1 MNFLN
6 SFVSQLSESAKEN
19 TVPSS
24 RIGRLASYGSLAAG
38 LGFGALAEVTRR
50 SLGLAGK
57 KPDPLQAALD
67 TTNPFLTEAN
77 VERIVNTLCKV
88 RGAAL
93 KLGQM
98 LSIQDSSLIHPQLLK
113 IFERVR
119 QSADFM
125 PVRQMEKVLVDE
137 LGPEWRDKLKQF
149 DEKPFAAAS
158 VGMNLFF
165 RMKAFN
171 LIVILSF
178 TGQVHY
184 GVLHD
189 GREVAMKIQ
198 YPGVAKGIESDINN
212 LVAIMKVWNILP
224 EGLFVNEF
232 IEVAKREL
240 SWEVDYVREAEATRR
255 FKSLL
260 KDNPDY
266 KVPAVIGKLLFN
278 RFVIFFLN
286 VSNRSDG
293 LCSKQVFTTEFV
305 EGISMEKCM
314 ELDQD
319 TRNDVAGKI
328 LRLCLTELFEF
339 QFMQTD
345 PNWAN
350 FQYNTDNRQVRRR
363 GLLLF
368 LGRNYLYYFF

>member
-266 KVPAVIGKLLFN
+266 KVPAVISKLLFN

>member
-266 KVPAVIGKLLFN
+266 KVPEVIGKLLFN

-286 VSNRSDG
+286 VSNRTDG

>member
-137 LGPEWRDKLKQF
+137 LGPDWRDKLKQF

-165 RMKAFN
+165 RMKA
-171 LIVILSF
+171 
-178 TGQVHY
+178 
-184 GVLHD
+184 
-189 GREVAMKIQ
+189 
-198 YPGVAKGIESDINN
+198 
-212 LVAIMKVWNILP
+212 
-224 EGLFVNEF
+224 
-232 IEVAKREL
+232 
-240 SWEVDYVREAEATRR
+240 
-255 FKSLL
+255 
-260 KDNPDY
+260 
-266 KVPAVIGKLLFN
+266 
-278 RFVIFFLN
+278 
-286 VSNRSDG
+286 SN
-293 LCSKQVFTTEFV
+293 
-305 EGISMEKCM
+305 
-314 ELDQD
+314 
-319 TRNDVAGKI
+319 
-328 LRLCLTELFEF
+328 
-339 QFMQTD
+339 
-345 PNWAN
+345 
-350 FQYNTDNRQVRRR
+350 
-363 GLLLF
+363 
-368 LGRNYLYYFF
+368 

>member
-1 MNFLN
+1 
-6 SFVSQLSESAKEN
+6 
-19 TVPSS
+19 
-24 RIGRLASYGSLAAG
+24 
-38 LGFGALAEVTRR
+38 
-50 SLGLAGK
+50 
-57 KPDPLQAALD
+57 
-67 TTNPFLTEAN
+67 
-77 VERIVNTLCKV
+77 
-88 RGAAL
+88 
-93 KLGQM
+93 
-98 LSIQDSSLIHPQLLK
+98 
-113 IFERVR
+113 
-119 QSADFM
+119 
-125 PVRQMEKVLVDE
+125 
-137 LGPEWRDKLKQF
+137 
-149 DEKPFAAAS
+149 
-158 VGMNLFF
+158 
-165 RMKAFN
+165 
-171 LIVILSF
+171 
-178 TGQVHY
+178 
-184 GVLHD
+184 
-189 GREVAMKIQ
+189 MKIQ

-286 VSNRSDG
+286 VSNRTDG